1 VRVAGGP
8 IGRRGTVS
16 PAELAED
23 SAYFPVEQLGAEIHL
38 VEQNRALY
46 CWNIAN
52 SSNNLA
58 TPIRSTN
65 AS

>member
-1 VRVAGGP
+1 VIVAGGP
-8 IGRRGTVS
+8 TGRRATVS
-16 PAELAED
+16 PRELAED
-23 SAYFPVEQLGAEIHL
+23 SAYFPGERLGAGIHL